1 MAETAS
7 LKLVAVRFRTSD
19 ATPLRAPKLLVAP
32 TDERAA
38 ALESRGLGE
47 ALVRFI
53 VRAVTVASLF
63 VAAVGTAADLQ
74 VPLDRAGRVQRIDAA
89 LAHRIRMFTDRPNFQ
104 EARLFQLADSS
115 FVLEISSL
123 SGAGISRER
132 VPLSAASADSLRGVV
147 SAGLVEY
154 RTTPTIDSSGRPLF
168 VSATTLTCFGFYG
181 WAIPYLFEENASSEV
196 QTGTYLVTASAGTFV
211 PLWLTRNRSVSMG
224 SALMSWYGMS
234 RGTLHGALLP
244 LALSDDPGDKA
255 PVAGAFALS
264 IAEGIAGFEW
274 AARTYM
280 TEGSAATITN
290 GADFGVLYGLG
301 FSHLFDADASGGAAG
316 ALIGSGVGLAAAAVY
331 APRRVHTYGD
341 ASVMRTAGWVG
352 GYLGLALE
360 QTLGHEDYEYE
371 KSTTAAAMI
380 GATAGLILGDG
391 LVRRTDFTFGQSLV
405 VDLCTIGGGLF
416 GLGIGAFA
424 SGDADV
430 QRRVFWSAS
439 SLGALGGY
447 AIGYALGVKPAR
459 QAAADRSS
467 WRLDVAPSPPLRRGG
482 IPGVSVMFSTV
493 VR

>member
-1 MAETAS
+1 
-7 LKLVAVRFRTSD
+7 LKLGAVPLRTSD

-63 VAAVGTAADLQ
+63 FAAVGTAADLQ

-89 LAHRIRMFTDRPNFQ
+89 LAHRIRMFTDRPDFQ

-154 RTTPTIDSSGRPLF
+154 RTTPTMDSSGRPLF
-168 VSATTLTCFGFYG
+168 VSATTLMCFGFYG
-181 WAIPYLFEENASSEV
+181 WAIPYLFEENASSET
-196 QTGTYLVTASAGTFV
+196 QTGTYLVTASAGTFI

-274 AARTYM
+274 SARTHM

-290 GADFGVLYGLG
+290 GADFGLLYGLG
-301 FSHLFDADASGGAAG
+301 FSHLLDADASGGAAG

-352 GYLGLALE
+352 GYLGLAIV
-360 QTLGHEDYEYE
+360 QTLGPEDYE
-371 KSTTAAAMI
+371 KSSSAAAMT
-380 GATAGLILGDG
+380 GTTAGLILGDAF
-391 LVRRTDFTFGQSLV
+391 VRRTDFTFGQSLV
-405 VDLCTIGGGLF
+405 VDLCTIGGALF
-416 GLGIGAFA
+416 GLGIGTFA
-424 SGDADV
+424 SSDDDA
-430 QRRVFWSAS
+430 QRRLYWSAS
-439 SLGALGGY
+439 SLGAVGGY

-482 IPGVSVMFSTV
+482 MPGVSVMFSTV
-493 VR
+493 MR